1 MKRFIKW
8 FLFLCAL
15 LVITFTAGIVLAFVS
30 EWIVG
35 TMDSPLFAIVFV
47 LLVVL
52 VSAAFMAIA
61 GEDL

>member
-1 MKRFIKW
+1 MKRFVKW

-15 LVITFTAGIVLAFVS
+15 LVIIFMAGIVLAFVS
-30 EWIVG
+30 ERIVG
-35 TMDSPLFAIVFV
+35 TTDSPLFAIVFV

-52 VSAAFMAIA
+52 VSAAVTAIA

>member
-1 MKRFIKW
+1 MKRFVKW

-15 LVITFTAGIVLAFVS
+15 MAILFVVSIVLAFVS
-30 EWIVG
+30 AWIVG
-35 TMDSPLFAIVFV
+35 TTDGPLFTVVCV

-52 VSAAFMAIA
+52 VFAAIAAIA

>member
-15 LVITFTAGIVLAFVS
+15 LAIIFAACIVLAFVS

-35 TMDSPLFAIVFV
+35 TTDSPLFAIVFI

-52 VSAAFMAIA
+52 VSAAVAAIA

>member
-1 MKRFIKW
+1 MKRFVKW

-15 LVITFTAGIVLAFVS
+15 LVIIFMVGIVLMFVS
-30 EWIVG
+30 ERIVG

-52 VSAAFMAIA
+52 VSAAVAAIA

>member
-8 FLFLCAL
+8 FLFLCAS
-15 LVITFTAGIVLAFVS
+15 LVIIFTAGIVLAFVS
-30 EWIVG
+30 ERIVG

-47 LLVVL
+47 LLAVL
-52 VSAAFMAIA
+52 GSAAVAAIA

>member
-1 MKRFIKW
+1 MKRFVKW

-15 LVITFTAGIVLAFVS
+15 LVIIFTVGSVSVFVLA
-30 EWIVG
+30 WIVG

-52 VSAAFMAIA
+52 VSAAVAAIA

>member
-1 MKRFIKW
+1 MKRFVKW

-15 LVITFTAGIVLAFVS
+15 LVIIFTAGIVLMFVS
-30 EWIVG
+30 ERIVG

-52 VSAAFMAIA
+52 VSAAVAAIA

>member
-1 MKRFIKW
+1 MKRFVKW

-15 LVITFTAGIVLAFVS
+15 LVIIFTVGIVLAFVS
-30 EWIVG
+30 ERIVG

-52 VSAAFMAIA
+52 VSAAVAAIV

>member
-1 MKRFIKW
+1 MQRFVKW

-15 LVITFTAGIVLAFVS
+15 LVIIFTVGIVLMFVS
-30 EWIVG
+30 ERIVG

-52 VSAAFMAIA
+52 VSAAVAAIA

>member
-1 MKRFIKW
+1 MKRFVKW

-15 LVITFTAGIVLAFVS
+15 LVIIFTVGIVLMFVS
-30 EWIVG
+30 ERIVG
-35 TMDSPLFAIVFV
+35 TMDSPLFAIVFI

-52 VSAAFMAIA
+52 VSAAVAAIA

>member
-1 MKRFIKW
+1 MKRFVKW

-15 LVITFTAGIVLAFVS
+15 MAIIFVVSIVLAFVS
-30 EWIVG
+30 ERIVG
-35 TMDSPLFAIVFV
+35 TTDSPLFAIVFL

-52 VSAAFMAIA
+52 VSAAVAAIA

>member
-1 MKRFIKW
+1 MKRFVKW

-15 LVITFTAGIVLAFVS
+15 LVIIFAVGIVLAFVS

-52 VSAAFMAIA
+52 VSAAVAAIS
-61 GEDL
+61 GDDL

>member
-1 MKRFIKW
+1 MKRFVKW

-15 LVITFTAGIVLAFVS
+15 LVIIFTVGIVLMFVS
-30 EWIVG
+30 ERIVG

-52 VSAAFMAIA
+52 VSAAVAAIA